1 MTTCRHW
8 IASIVTIKSP
18 ILLNNWFHK
27 KAGMAVGI
35 SAAFSGLMGMMGSS
49 ALGFMIPALGW
60 RASYGIIGA
69 ASIVLILP
77 VSLFVLR
84 NRPSDK
90 GMLPYASSFP
100 YIPNWRIAANSLHN
114 ALSANVSPPPSTVLN
129 TFVA

>member
-1 MTTCRHW
+1 
-8 IASIVTIKSP
+8 
-18 ILLNNWFHK
+18 
-27 KAGMAVGI
+27 MAVGI

-90 GMLPYASSFP
+90 GMLPYGAEELPETASASGERPYVRKNGPSAAAAGPGKRDFLWQIWQSSPSFIWHFWP
-100 YIPNWRIAANSLHN
+100 MRELWP
-114 ALSANVSPPPSTVLN
+114 ALI
-129 TFVA
+129 

>member
-1 MTTCRHW
+1 
-8 IASIVTIKSP
+8 
-18 ILLNNWFHK
+18 
-27 KAGMAVGI
+27 MAVGI

-60 RASYGIIGA
+60 RSSYGIIGA

-90 GMLPYASSFP
+90 GMLPYGAESFRKQRLLPEKGRMSERMVRQPQRLVRKRDFPWHPWQSSRSF
-100 YIPNWRIAANSLHN
+100 IWRFWPMREPWP
-114 ALSANVSPPPSTVLN
+114 ALI
-129 TFVA
+129 